1 MIGKPHIITPEDVAR
16 GIQALAQQLLRNA
29 DEWPVLVS
37 VNNLAPPYLTLD
49 PSQVY
54 GPPVAVT
61 TLSAQVSTGATTI
74 TLPNQPQSTNTLY
87 LSSVSSAGIIAE
99 PAVVS
104 SYVAGVFALGSPLQN
119 TYPAGSRVQLFSAY
133 TAGGAQV
140 LLPGSV
146 LYVPVTSASS
156 LTLTSTAQ
164 LTDVFGAD
172 ISATFGFTNGDLTTV
187 QGLGTLDQRFA
198 IALQTELS
206 SLPLH
211 PDFGSGVPGS
221 VGRTTTQTKWAALVR
236 EALTKLPEVASVQSV
251 SVVPQGDKAYVS
263 VVVYVHTSGVA
274 IELQNVALTLVG

>member
-1 MIGKPHIITPEDVAR
+1 MIGKPHIITPEDVER
-16 GIQALAQQLLRNA
+16 GIQALAQRLLGNA
-29 DEWPVLVS
+29 DEWPTLVS
-37 VNNLAPPYLTLD
+37 INNLSPPYLTLD

-54 GPPVAVT
+54 GPAVAVT
-61 TLSAQVSTGATTI
+61 TLAAQVGAGATTI
-74 TLPNQPQSTNTLY
+74 ALPNQPQSTNTLY
-87 LSSVSSAGIIAE
+87 LSSVASAGIIAE
-99 PAVVS
+99 SVGVS
-104 SYVAGVFALGSPLQN
+104 SYIAGVFTLASPLQN

-133 TAGGAQV
+133 TTGNTQV

-146 LYVPVTSASS
+146 IYVPVTGASS

-164 LTDVFGAD
+164 LTDVFGSD
-172 ISATFGFTNGDLTTV
+172 VSATFEFANGDLATV
-187 QGLGTLDQRFA
+187 QGLGTLNQRFA

-263 VVVYVHTSGVA
+263 AAVYVHTSGTA

>member
-16 GIQALAQQLLRNA
+16 GIQALAQRLLGNA
-29 DEWPVLVS
+29 DEWPTLVS
-37 VNNLAPPYLTLD
+37 VNNLSPPYLTPD

-54 GPPVAVT
+54 GPAVAVT
-61 TLSAQVSTGATTI
+61 TLAAQVSAGATTI

-87 LSSVSSAGIIAE
+87 LSSVASAGIVAE
-99 PAVVS
+99 SVGVS
-104 SYVAGVFALGSPLQN
+104 SYIAGVFTLASPLQN

-133 TAGGAQV
+133 TTGNTQV

-146 LYVPVTSASS
+146 IYVPVTSASS

-164 LTDVFGAD
+164 LTDVFGSD
-172 ISATFGFTNGDLTTV
+172 ISATFSFANGDLATV
-187 QGLGTLDQRFA
+187 QGLGTLNQRFA

-221 VGRTTTQTKWAALVR
+221 VGHSTTQTKWTALVR
-236 EALTKLPEVASVQSV
+236 EALTKLPEVATVQSV

-263 VVVYVHTSGVA
+263 AIVYVHTSGVA
-274 IELQNVALTLVG
+274 LELQTVALTLVG

>member
-1 MIGKPHIITPEDVAR
+1 MIGKPHIVTPEDVAR
-16 GIQALAQQLLRNA
+16 GIQALAQQLLGNA
-29 DEWPVLVS
+29 SEWPTLVS
-37 VNNLAPPYLTLD
+37 INNLAPPYLTLD

-54 GPPVAVT
+54 GPPVATT
-61 TLSAQVSTGATTI
+61 TLSAQVSAGATTI
-74 TLPNQPQSTNTLY
+74 ILPNQPQSTNTLY
-87 LSSVSSAGIIAE
+87 LSSVSSAGIVAE
-99 PAVVS
+99 SAGVS
-104 SYVAGVFALGSPLQN
+104 SYISGVFALASPLQN
-119 TYPAGSRVQLFSAY
+119 TYPTGSRVQLFSTYA
-133 TAGGAQV
+133 TGGTQV

-146 LYVPVTSASS
+146 IYVSVTNSSS

-164 LTDVFGAD
+164 LTDVFGGD

-187 QGLGTLDQRFA
+187 QGIGTLDQRFS

-263 VVVYVHTSGVA
+263 AIVYVHTSGVA
-274 IELQNVALTLVG
+274 LELQTVALTLVG